1 MRKNLLMMCL
11 PLVAATFAVQA
22 DSVEMPAETP
32 AAAPAPTTLPAR
44 GVNMKAVSQQFGAP
58 SKKYAAVGGGR
69 ATHPP
74 ITRWDYPGF
83 SVFFERS
90 RVIKAVVPGQ
100 PPELRN
106 TEQLQA
112 N

>member
-1 MRKNLLMMCL
+1 MRKTLLMCL
-11 PLVAATFAVQA
+11 PLLAATFAVQA
-22 DSVEMPAETP
+22 DSVEMPAEVP
-32 AAAPAPTTLPAR
+32 AAAAAPTALPAR
-44 GVNMKAVSQQFGAP
+44 GVSMKAVSNEFGAP
-58 SKKYAAVGGGR
+58 SRKYAAVGGGR
-69 ATHPP
+69 AAHPP

-90 RVIKAVVPGQ
+90 RVIKAVVPSQ